1 MRKSININE
10 LLETGRLKGLQARR
24 RERRDVLAHV
34 RAALPPE
41 LEATVLTAG
50 IEEGRLTVGVSGGA
64 WASRLRYRSQ
74 ALRERVAGTLGQ
86 RDPQRSHQSGAAA
99 HRPDCRV
106 AAMRVPGFGG
116 SPPRNFQ
123 TRAAAAAT

>member
-1 MRKSININE
+1 MKNSIDISK
-10 LLETGRLKGLQARR
+10 LPDTGRLRRLEITR

-41 LEATVLTAG
+41 LQRTVITAG

-74 ALRERVAGTLGQ
+74 SLRERVASSLG
-86 RDPQRSHQSGAAA
+86 REIHSVRIKVVHL
-99 HRPDCRV
+99 
-106 AAMRVPGFGG
+106 
-116 SPPRNFQ
+116 PP
-123 TRAAAAAT
+123 A